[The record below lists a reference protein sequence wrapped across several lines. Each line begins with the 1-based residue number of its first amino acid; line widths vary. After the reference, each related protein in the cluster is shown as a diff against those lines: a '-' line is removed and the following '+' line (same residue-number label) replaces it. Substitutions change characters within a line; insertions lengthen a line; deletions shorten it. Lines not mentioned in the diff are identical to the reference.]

1 MPKPEPFGYFRAE
14 PFVGWTDC
22 SEADDGAMA
31 LYDQAAVDA
40 LERERD
46 ELALIIATDTGT
58 ESAVAD
64 LQRQLVAVTAEL
76 DELKAAIKNFL
87 CAWDNCR
94 SSGEWPVRRLE
105 ELRAAIAKGEK

>member
-14 PFVGWTDC
+14 PFGWTDC
-22 SEADDGAMA
+22 SETDDGAMA

-46 ELALIIATDTGT
+46 DLALIIATDTGT

-64 LQRQLVAVTAEL
+64 LQRQLVAVTAER
-76 DELKAAIKNFL
+76 DELRFALENVRLFAARNRKEVWALLILGF
-87 CAWDNCR
+87 CAEGGVVGSVTR
-94 SSGEWPVRRLE
+94 
-105 ELRAAIAKGEK
+105 